1 MLKKNSENSSIDI
14 DVNINRE
21 QVEDAVDELNDA
33 FNKMNMPNVTIRN
46 NQNVYITMNYFNR
59 RHEDYMKE

>member
-1 MLKKNSENSSIDI
+1 MLKKNSENNSIDI
-14 DVNINRE
+14 DVNVNRE

-33 FNKMNMPNVTIRN
+33 CKRINMPNVTIRN

-59 RHEDYMKE
+59 SHEDYLKE